1 MVSIVSEAYTY
12 VDGGSHTLAR
22 GCPTY
27 HSRSVGLESCV
38 AGLLPQYHY
47 RRIVITQSNSAMAWH
62 RFFAFLFLSHAIIT
76 WYRHRLATLPLH
88 GIDIDLQLYHCM
100 ILVCSEVFFARLQAE
115 MLNISRPA
123 DGNIAGH
130 WRHSG
135 LGTASLVMD
144 TAEMYR
150 FFILLLLMCNFT
162 S

>member
-1 MVSIVSEAYTY
+1 
-12 VDGGSHTLAR
+12 
-22 GCPTY
+22 
-27 HSRSVGLESCV
+27 
-38 AGLLPQYHY
+38 
-47 RRIVITQSNSAMAWH
+47 
-62 RFFAFLFLSHAIIT
+62 
-76 WYRHRLATLPLH
+76 
-88 GIDIDLQLYHCM
+88 
-100 ILVCSEVFFARLQAE
+100 